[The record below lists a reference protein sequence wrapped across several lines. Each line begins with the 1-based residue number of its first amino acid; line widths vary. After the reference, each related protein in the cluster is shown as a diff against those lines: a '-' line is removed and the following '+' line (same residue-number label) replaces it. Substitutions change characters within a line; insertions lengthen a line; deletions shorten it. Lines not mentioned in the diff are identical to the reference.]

1 MPDAP
6 TTDTVTVHMPEV
18 CEYSRT
24 YAIAELAGLLNV
36 APTRD
41 SIAAVLAGDAQVGD
55 DLLDGVLRGF
65 DQVLARE
72 WGIA

>member
-6 TTDTVTVHMPEV
+6 DTDTITVHMSEV

-24 YAIAELAGLLNV
+24 YAIAELAELLNV
-36 APTRD
+36 AATRD
-41 SIAAVLAGDAQVGD
+41 SIAAVLAGDAQIGD
-55 DLLDGVLRGF
+55 DLLDDVLRGF
-65 DQVLARE
+65 DQVPARE

>member
-6 TTDTVTVHMPEV
+6 TTDTITVHMSEV

-24 YAIAELAGLLNV
+24 YTIAELAELLNV

-55 DLLDGVLRGF
+55 DLLAPRVRPG
-65 DQVLARE
+65 AR
-72 WGIA
+72 A

>member
-6 TTDTVTVHMPEV
+6 TNDTVTVHMSEV

-24 YAIAELAGLLNV
+24 YNIAELAELLNV

-55 DLLDGVLRGF
+55 DLLDDVLREF
-65 DQVLARE
+65 DQVPARE

>member
-6 TTDTVTVHMPEV
+6 DTDIITVHMSEI

-24 YAIAELAGLLNV
+24 YTIAELAELLNV
-36 APTRD
+36 AATRD
-41 SIAAVLAGDAQVGD
+41 SIAAVLASDAQIGD
-55 DLLDGVLRGF
+55 DLLDDVLRGF
-65 DQVLARE
+65 DQVPARK

>member
-6 TTDTVTVHMPEV
+6 TTITVHMSEV

-24 YAIAELAGLLNV
+24 YTIAELAELLNV
-36 APTRD
+36 APTRN
-41 SIAAVLAGDAQVGD
+41 SIAAVLVGDAQLGD
-55 DLLDGVLRGF
+55 DLLDDVLHGF
-65 DQVLARE
+65 VHVPARE

>member
-6 TTDTVTVHMPEV
+6 TTDTITVHMSEL

-24 YAIAELAGLLNV
+24 YTIAELAELLNV
-36 APTRD
+36 APTRN
-41 SIAAVLAGDAQVGD
+41 SIAVVLVGDAQIGD
-55 DLLDGVLRGF
+55 DLLDDVLRGF
-65 DQVLARE
+65 VHVPSRE

>member
-6 TTDTVTVHMPEV
+6 TTDTVTVHMSEV

-24 YAIAELAGLLNV
+24 YTIAELAELLNV

-55 DLLDGVLRGF
+55 DLLDDVLRGF
-65 DQVLARE
+65 DQAPERQ
-72 WGIA
+72 WWTA